1 MKSKEVY
8 KNEDLVLKV
17 NQNIDA
23 EVLDLNE
30 YEPFLD
36 ALCGDGREFQKD
48 AIREAVKFL
57 LGGRYKNIRELA
69 EENYRKNETLRENYS
84 SEKDFYR
91 SLPLADKLNCS
102 IDLATGTGKSF
113 VMYGIAQIMLC
124 EGAVDRVLVLCPS
137 LTIEDG
143 LTEKFEYLAS
153 KKDIRDSLRA
163 INSKYKTPGIINGT
177 ETVEKGD
184 ICIENIHATHLKNK
198 SAIRD
203 SFSGKGERALV
214 LSDEAHH
221 IYSPSDK
228 DLKKWEEFLADKKFG
243 FKYLVGLSG
252 TCYIKNDYFSNVIYR
267 YSLKTAID
275 EKYVKDIFYV
285 VDEDETKKLPE
296 TIRFQEV
303 YQIHQDNVRKYG
315 KVKPLTILI
324 TKNIAE
330 CKSLL
335 AKFQKF
341 LKEQEKISME
351 QAEAKTLIVTSAK
364 EHEKNRAIL
373 KKVDSKSNKVEYIFS
388 VSMLTEGWD
397 VKNVF
402 QIVPHEK
409 KAFDSKLLISQ
420 VLGRGLRL
428 PPEYAGQQPT
438 VRIFNHAKWYP
449 EIKNLVD
456 EVLEREKRIYSYVVK
471 KDKDYNFSIH
481 NIDYDPEEKT
491 DEYKKKGGYN
501 LSDSFKYDKQPK
513 SDKAVI
519 TFEGVR
525 DPSIRK
531 KITVSTQMKMYKVDY
546 AVNEIKN
553 KIDLWSNDDKIDYS
567 KLYPEEKI
575 EKIIKNSLE
584 KIGEKRDLISESNLQ
599 NTLCGFGVIRRSS
612 SKFKV
617 LRYDPKPDNVKET
630 KTEEIEKNSISLSAL
645 SKEGAIY
652 YDDDSLELSEDNEK
666 KMIKE
671 VEDSFEDGVGGLS
684 TTCKIKIDNSYK
696 FKTPL
701 NLVLVS
707 HKPERE
713 FVKHL
718 IKEENY
724 RKIDA
729 WIKSRDTGFYK
740 IDYSWRKG
748 EHPKT
753 GEFNPD
759 FFLKI
764 GNNILIIETKSEID
778 TSEENKGKA
787 EYAKRHIEML
797 NKLQKKQKYY
807 FWMISPQDYNDFFKK
822 IRDGKFGDFISTLE
836 GNFKTIL

>member
-17 NQNIDA
+17 NKNIDT
-23 EVLDLNE
+23 EILDLNK
-30 YEPFLD
+30 YEPFLEV
-36 ALCGDGREFQKD
+36 LCEDGREFQKD

-57 LGGRYKNIRELA
+57 LCGRYKNIKDLA
-69 EENYRKNETLRENYS
+69 EENYHKNESLRERG
-84 SEKDFYR
+84 SEKDLCK

-102 IDLATGTGKSF
+102 IDLATGTGKSY

-153 KKDIRDSLRA
+153 NKNIKDSLPK
-163 INSKYKTPGIINGT
+163 NSKYKNPSVVNGT
-177 ETVEKGD
+177 GTVEKGD
-184 ICIENIHATHLKNK
+184 ICVENIHAVYIKNK
-198 SAIRD
+198 SAIRE
-203 SFSGKGERALV
+203 SFLGQGDRSLV

-228 DLKKWEEFLADKKFG
+228 DLKKWEQFLADKKFG

-252 TCYIKNDYFSNVIYR
+252 TCYIKDDYFPNVIYR

-296 TIRFQEV
+296 NVRFQEV
-303 YQIHQDNVRKYG
+303 YQIHQDNRKKYS

-330 CKSLL
+330 CKSLIT
-335 AKFQKF
+335 KFQKF
-341 LKEQEKISME
+341 LKEQEKVSME
-351 QAEAKTLIVTSAK
+351 QAEAKTLIITSAK
-364 EHEKNRAIL
+364 EHEKNRATL
-373 KKVDSKSNKVEYIFS
+373 KKVDSKNSKVEYIFS

-420 VLGRGLRL
+420 VLGRGLRI
-428 PPEYAGQQPT
+428 PPEYAGQQPS

-449 EIKNLVD
+449 EIKKLVD
-456 EVLEREKRIYSYVVK
+456 EVLEREKRIYSYIVK

-481 NIDYDPEEKT
+481 NIDYDPEEK
-491 DEYKKKGGYN
+491 EREHPKKGGYN
-501 LSDSFKYDKQPK
+501 LADFFKYDDQPK
-513 SDKAVI
+513 LDESTI
-519 TFEGVR
+519 TFVGVR
-525 DPSIRK
+525 EPSVQK
-531 KITVSTQMKMYKVDY
+531 QITVSTQMKMYKVDY

-553 KIDLWSNDDKIDYS
+553 KISFWSEADDVDYL
-567 KLYPEEKI
+567 KLYSEEKI
-575 EKIIKNSLE
+575 EKIIRNSLE
-584 KIGEKRDLISESNLQ
+584 KIHEKRDLISESNLQ
-599 NTLCGFGVIRRSS
+599 NTLRGFGVIRRSS

-617 LRYDPKPDNVKET
+617 LRYDPKPDNLNEI

-652 YDDDSLELSEDNEK
+652 YDDNSIILSKDNEK
-666 KMIKE
+666 KMVKE
-671 VEDSFEDGVGGLS
+671 VEDAFDEGVGGLS

-724 RKIDA
+724 KKIDA
-729 WIKSRDTGFYK
+729 WIKSRDTGFYT
-740 IDYSWRKG
+740 ISYSWRKG
-748 EHPKT
+748 EHPKI

-759 FFLKI
+759 FFIKI
-764 GNNILIIETKSEID
+764 GNDILIIETKSEVDISD
-778 TSEENKGKA
+778 ENKGKV

-807 FWMISPQDYNDFFKK
+807 FWMISPQDYNIFFKLL
-822 IRDGKFGDFISTLE
+822 RDEKWADFTSALE
-836 GNFKTIL
+836 IDLERL